1 VAEVRISAETRTEFG
16 KGGARRT
23 RRAGKVPAVLY
34 GHGSDTRH
42 ISLPGRELTNAL
54 RTDAGFNV
62 LLELDLEGGPELAL
76 PKSLQR
82 HPIRG
87 SVEHID
93 LVLVRRGEK
102 VTVDVPVLL
111 TGEAN
116 REGMVDQQMMTLSI
130 EADATLIPQSFEVS
144 IEGLDIGASVH
155 ARDVALPSGSVLQS
169 DEDAVVV
176 HILAQPSAE
185 QLEAELESAEAE
197 LGSGAAGAAEQ
208 EAAKAEVG
216 DGVTDGDTGTG
227 DVVPDSETSAGGPG
241 EPAGS

>member
-42 ISLPGRELTNAL
+42 ISLPARELSHAL

-62 LLELDLEGGPELAL
+62 LLELDLGSGTELAL
-76 PKSLQR
+76 PKNLQR

-102 VTVDVPVLL
+102 VTVDIPLTL
-111 TGEAN
+111 TGHAGPD
-116 REGMVDQQMMTLSI
+116 GMVDQQHMTLSI
-130 EADATLIPQSFEVS
+130 EAEATHLPQFLEVS
-144 IEGLDIGASVH
+144 IDGLQVGDSITAGQVS
-155 ARDVALPSGSVLQS
+155 LPSGSVLHGDPS
-169 DEDAVVV
+169 AVVV
-176 HILAQPSAE
+176 QVLGAPTAE
-185 QLEAELESAEAE
+185 EIDAELEGAEAE
-197 LGSGAAGAAEQ
+197 LGAGAAGAAEQ

-216 DGVTDGDTGTG
+216 DGVTDGATGTG
-227 DVVPDSETSAGGPG
+227 DVVGDTDSGEGGPAAPD
-241 EPAGS
+241 ES